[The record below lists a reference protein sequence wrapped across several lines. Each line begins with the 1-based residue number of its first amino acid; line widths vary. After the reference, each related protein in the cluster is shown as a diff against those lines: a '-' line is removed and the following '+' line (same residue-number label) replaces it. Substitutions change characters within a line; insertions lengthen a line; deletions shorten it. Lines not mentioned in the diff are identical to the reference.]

1 MKYEH
6 EIITR
11 QKYSFKI
18 INYFQSRKGDDS
30 WLRCNIKQ
38 YEASPLIKVNE
49 TNLDFGRQQTG
60 DGSSHNKDGSSQE
73 TGGARRREQ
82 PRDRRGAGGMVAFT
96 HIVDLKRYSLL
107 RCESNYLMSEFS
119 FDITLNRYTL
129 RSTMI

>member
-73 TGGARRREQ
+73 TGGARRRELH
-82 PRDRRGAGGMVAFT
+82 GTGGEQEAW
-96 HIVDLKRYSLL
+96 SPLL
-107 RCESNYLMSEFS
+107 
-119 FDITLNRYTL
+119 TLRTLRYTL
-129 RSTMI
+129 GSLIFF

>member
-107 RCESNYLMSEFS
+107 RP
-119 FDITLNRYTL
+119 
-129 RSTMI
+129 

>member
-60 DGSSHNKDGSSQE
+60 DGFQPQQ
-73 TGGARRREQ
+73 RRQ
-82 PRDRRGAGGMVAFT
+82 QSRDRRS
-96 HIVDLKRYSLL
+96 H
-107 RCESNYLMSEFS
+107 ESSPFL
-119 FDITLNRYTL
+119 D
-129 RSTMI
+129 

>member
-82 PRDRRGAGGMVAFT
+82 PRDRRGAGGMVA
-96 HIVDLKRYSLL
+96 LL
-107 RCESNYLMSEFS
+107 RAQFNNPLHVCYPPL
-119 FDITLNRYTL
+119 LL
-129 RSTMI
+129 RSCHGYGYI